1 MLPEARNEAFWVF
14 NHEVFPEVIKMN
26 SADAARAAG
35 SNLVWINPNTNMAVG
50 APPGTILGR
59 PFFLTEKLSAL
70 GTTGDVAF
78 VAPSYYLIGDRQG
91 ITIDVSTHVG
101 FVSDKTYFRV
111 VERLDGQP
119 WLTSAITPRKGS
131 ATLSPFVVLSTGS

>member
-1 MLPEARNEAFWVF
+1 
-14 NHEVFPEVIKMN
+14 
-26 SADAARAAG
+26 
-35 SNLVWINPNTNMAVG
+35 MAIG
-50 APPGTILGR
+50 APQGTILGR

-91 ITIDVSTHVG
+91 LTIDVSTHVG

-119 WLTSAITPRKGS
+119 WLSSAVTPRKGS